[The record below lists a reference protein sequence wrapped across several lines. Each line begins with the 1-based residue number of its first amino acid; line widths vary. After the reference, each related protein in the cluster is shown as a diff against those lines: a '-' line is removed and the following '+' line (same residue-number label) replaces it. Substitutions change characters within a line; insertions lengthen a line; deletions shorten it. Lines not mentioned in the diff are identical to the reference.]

1 MSQQENI
8 TDFGINWPKSHKRG
22 PYTKSDKE
30 SRRNEVYRL
39 HFDYGYSARK
49 IADLM
54 KINRNTIN
62 DDIDFLYGTI
72 VKNYDLVNSGTAV
85 IKQLAKLEI
94 QKTRLRE
101 QLDKT
106 QNHSEKISIERL
118 LFDIDSKLIHVRIK
132 ISESSYRVHQHV
144 ATWLNKYA
152 RNHHQTGRYFAH
164 FEITQV
170 SAKTRSKIK
179 KLIAEDPHRKRLR

>member
-8 TDFGINWPKSHKRG
+8 TDFGINWPKFHKQG

-30 SRRNEVYRL
+30 LRRNEVYKL

-85 IKQLAKLEI
+85 IKQLTKLEI
-94 QKTRLRE
+94 QKTRIRE

-118 LFDIDSKLIHVRIK
+118 LFDIDSKIIYVRIK
-132 ISESSYRVHQHV
+132 ISESSYRVHEHV
-144 ATWLNKYA
+144 ANWLNKYA

-179 KLIAEDPHRKRLR
+179 KLIAEDQHRKRLR

>member
-1 MSQQENI
+1 MSRQEIN
-8 TDFGINWPKSHKRG
+8 TDFGINWPKSRKRG
-22 PYTKSDKE
+22 PYTKSEKE
-30 SRRNEVYRL
+30 LRRNEVYRL

-54 KINRNTIN
+54 QINRNTIN
-62 DDIDFLYGTI
+62 CDIDYLYGTT

-85 IKQLAKLEI
+85 IKQLTRLEI

-118 LFDIDSKLIHVRIK
+118 LFDIDSKIIYVRIK
-132 ISESSYRVHQHV
+132 ISESSYRVHEHV

-152 RNHHQTGRYFAH
+152 KNHHQTSRYFAH
-164 FEITQV
+164 FEITKV

-179 KLIAEDPHRKRLR
+179 KLIAEDQHGKRMR